1 MKLFSKKI
9 ESKYGYLIAKEAPTS
24 FVTEQ
29 LQKMIVN
36 LEYANV
42 DGKFKIIQFTSSMQS
57 EGKTTLIS
65 NVSYLLAARGKKV
78 LVVDLDLRRPKV
90 NRIYSVI
97 NKDGLTE
104 YLLGKIDKK
113 TLIRKSEDGID
124 YIISGEKTSSI
135 IQILESQKLKELF
148 LELKSEYDYIL
159 LDTPPVIVVSD
170 ALLINR
176 VADGVIFIVAH
187 GLGKKSMVK
196 EAIQSLTR
204 NNVPII
210 GLCMTQ
216 DKVTKGK
223 KYGYTYKYYNND

>member
-1 MKLFSKKI
+1 MKLFSKKMD
-9 ESKYGYLIAKEAPTS
+9 SNYGYLVSKEAPNS

-42 DGKFKIIQFTSSMQS
+42 DGKFKVIQVTSSMQS

-65 NVSYLLAARGKKV
+65 NLTYLLSTRGKKV

-90 NRIYSVI
+90 NRIFGAI
-97 NKDGLTE
+97 NKDGLTDF
-104 YLLGKIDKK
+104 LLGKIDKK
-113 TLIRKSEDGID
+113 TLIRHSEEKID
-124 YIISGEKTSSI
+124 YIVSGEKTSSI
-135 IQILESQKLKELF
+135 VQILESQKLKDLF
-148 LELKSEYDYIL
+148 DDLKQDYDYII

-176 VADGVIFIVAH
+176 IADGVIFIVAY
-187 GLGKKSMVK
+187 GQGKKVMVK
-196 EAIQSLTR
+196 EAIHSLTR

-210 GLCMTQ
+210 GLCLTQ

-223 KYGYTYKYYNND
+223 KYGYTYKYYSND

>member
-9 ESKYGYLIAKEAPTS
+9 DSNYGYLVSKEAPNS

-42 DGKFKIIQFTSSMQS
+42 DGKFKVIQITSSMQS

-65 NVSYLLAARGKKV
+65 NLTYLLSTRGKKV

-90 NRIYSVI
+90 NRIFNAI
-97 NKDGLTE
+97 NKDGLTDF
-104 YLLGKIDKK
+104 LLGKIDKK
-113 TLIRKSEDGID
+113 TLIRHSEEKID
-124 YIISGEKTSSI
+124 YIVSGEKTSSI
-135 IQILESQKLKELF
+135 VQILESQKLKDLF
-148 LELKSEYDYIL
+148 DDLKQDYDYII

-176 VADGVIFIVAH
+176 IADGVIFIVAY
-187 GLGKKSMVK
+187 GQGKKVMVK
-196 EAIQSLTR
+196 EAIHSLTR

-210 GLCMTQ
+210 GLCLTQ

-223 KYGYTYKYYNND
+223 KYGYTYKYYSND

>member
-1 MKLFSKKI
+1 MKLFSKKMD
-9 ESKYGYLIAKEAPTS
+9 SNYGYLVSKEAPNS

-42 DGKFKIIQFTSSMQS
+42 DGKFKVIQITSSMQS

-65 NVSYLLAARGKKV
+65 NLTYLLSTRGKKV

-90 NRIYSVI
+90 NRIFGAI
-97 NKDGLTE
+97 NKDGLTDF
-104 YLLGKIDKK
+104 LLGKIDKK
-113 TLIRKSEDGID
+113 TLIRHSEEKID
-124 YIISGEKTSSI
+124 YIVSGEKTSSI
-135 IQILESQKLKELF
+135 VQILESQKLKDLF
-148 LELKSEYDYIL
+148 DDLKQDYDYII

-176 VADGVIFIVAH
+176 IADGVIFIVAY
-187 GLGKKSMVK
+187 GQGKKVMVK
-196 EAIQSLTR
+196 EAIHSLTR

-210 GLCMTQ
+210 GLCLTQ

-223 KYGYTYKYYNND
+223 KYGYTYKYYSND

>member
-9 ESKYGYLIAKEAPTS
+9 ESNYGYLVAKEAPNS

-42 DGKFKIIQFTSSMQS
+42 DGQYKIVQFTSSMQS

-65 NVSYLLAARGKKV
+65 NVAYLLASRGKKV

-97 NKDGLTE
+97 NKEGLTD

-113 TLIRKSEDGID
+113 TLIRKSDDNID
-124 YIISGEKTSSI
+124 YIISGEKTTSI
-135 IQILESQKLKELF
+135 VQILESQKLKDLF
-148 LELKSEYDYIL
+148 EGLKQDYDYIL

-176 VADGVIFIVAH
+176 IADGVIFIVAH
-187 GLGKKSMVK
+187 GQGKKSMVK
-196 EAIQSLTR
+196 EAITSLTR
-204 NNVPII
+204 NNIPII

-223 KYGYTYKYYNND
+223 KYGYTYKYYSND

>member
-1 MKLFSKKI
+1 MKLFSKKVNTN
-9 ESKYGYLIAKEAPTS
+9 YGYLVAKEAPTS

-42 DGKFKIIQFTSSMQS
+42 DGQYKIVQFTSSMQS

-65 NVSYLLAARGKKV
+65 NVAYLLSSRGKKV
-78 LVVDLDLRRPKV
+78 LVIDLDLRRPKV
-90 NRIYSVI
+90 NRIYSAI
-97 NKDGLTE
+97 NKDGLTD

-113 TLIRKSEDGID
+113 TLIRKSEDKID
-124 YIISGEKTSSI
+124 YIMSGEKTTSI
-135 IQILESQKLKELF
+135 VQILESQKLKELF
-148 LELKSEYDYIL
+148 TELKAEYDYIL

-176 VADGVIFIVAH
+176 IADGVIFIVAY
-187 GLGKKSMVK
+187 GQGKKSMVK
-196 EAIQSLTR
+196 EAIHSLTR

-210 GLCMTQ
+210 GICMTQ
-216 DKVTKGK
+216 DRVTKGK
-223 KYGYTYKYYNND
+223 RYGYTYKYDNND

>member
-148 LELKSEYDYIL
+148 LELKEEYDYIL

-176 VADGVIFIVAH
+176 VADGVIFVVAH

-196 EAIQSLTR
+196 EAIHSLTR
-204 NNVPII
+204 NNIPII

>member
-9 ESKYGYLIAKEAPTS
+9 DSNYGYLVSKEAPNS

-42 DGKFKIIQFTSSMQS
+42 DGKFKVIQITSSMQS

-65 NVSYLLAARGKKV
+65 NLTYLLSTRGKKV

-90 NRIYSVI
+90 NRIFGAI
-97 NKDGLTE
+97 NKDGLTDF
-104 YLLGKIDKK
+104 LLGKIDKK
-113 TLIRKSEDGID
+113 TLIRHSEEKID
-124 YIISGEKTSSI
+124 YIVSGEKTSSI
-135 IQILESQKLKELF
+135 VQILESQKLKDLF
-148 LELKSEYDYIL
+148 DDLKQDYDYII

-176 VADGVIFIVAH
+176 IADGVIFIVAY
-187 GLGKKSMVK
+187 GQGKKVMVK
-196 EAIQSLTR
+196 EAIHSLTR

-210 GLCMTQ
+210 GLCLTQ

-223 KYGYTYKYYNND
+223 KYGYTYKYYSND

>member
-9 ESKYGYLIAKEAPTS
+9 DSNYGYLVSKEAPNS

-42 DGKFKIIQFTSSMQS
+42 DGKFKVIQITSSMQS

-65 NVSYLLAARGKKV
+65 NLSYLLSTRGKKV
-78 LVVDLDLRRPKV
+78 LIVDLDLRRPKV
-90 NRIYSVI
+90 NRIFNAI
-97 NKDGLTE
+97 NKDGLTDF
-104 YLLGKIDKK
+104 LLGKIDKK
-113 TLIRKSEDGID
+113 TLIRHSEEKID
-124 YIISGEKTSSI
+124 YIVSGEKTSSI
-135 IQILESQKLKELF
+135 VQILESQKLKDLF
-148 LELKSEYDYIL
+148 DDLKQDYDYII

-176 VADGVIFIVAH
+176 IADGVIFIVAY
-187 GLGKKSMVK
+187 GQGKKVMVK
-196 EAIQSLTR
+196 EAIHSLTR

-210 GLCMTQ
+210 GLCLTQ

-223 KYGYTYKYYNND
+223 KYGYTYKYYSND

>member
-9 ESKYGYLIAKEAPTS
+9 DSNYGYLVSKEAPNS

-42 DGKFKIIQFTSSMQS
+42 DGKFKVIQITSSMQS

-65 NVSYLLAARGKKV
+65 NLTYLLSTRGKKV

-90 NRIYSVI
+90 NRIFGAI
-97 NKDGLTE
+97 NKDGLTDF
-104 YLLGKIDKK
+104 LLGKIDKK
-113 TLIRKSEDGID
+113 TLIRHSEDKID
-124 YIISGEKTSSI
+124 YIVSGEKTSSI
-135 IQILESQKLKELF
+135 VQILESQKLKDLF
-148 LELKSEYDYIL
+148 DDLKQDYDYII

-176 VADGVIFIVAH
+176 IADGVIFIVAY
-187 GLGKKSMVK
+187 GQGKKVMVK
-196 EAIQSLTR
+196 EAIHSLTR

-210 GLCMTQ
+210 GLCLTQ

-223 KYGYTYKYYNND
+223 KYGYTYKYYSND